1 MCLLAWEIYIL
12 SSSVNVIV
20 ELLWKSFSC
29 GAFLHLKLELFSLKN
44 ELFSLKI
51 EFFGSFFFKN

>member
-20 ELLWKSFSC
+20 ELRLEAFFS
-29 GAFLHLKLELFSLKN
+29 GAFFHLKLELFL
-44 ELFSLKI
+44 
-51 EFFGSFFFKN
+51 